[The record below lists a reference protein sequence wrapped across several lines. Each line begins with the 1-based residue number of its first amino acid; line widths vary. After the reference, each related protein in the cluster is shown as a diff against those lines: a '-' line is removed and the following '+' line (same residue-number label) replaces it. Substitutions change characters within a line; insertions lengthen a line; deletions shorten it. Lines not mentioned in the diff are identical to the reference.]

1 MIYLIQ
7 DTEDLKYELSMD
19 SSLDSL
25 EDLQVDGHYY
35 FDYPPK
41 LPEEFDGELSTYDTI
56 HEYLRG
62 CPELRLI
69 GSFNSIAD
77 YNLYLDNSPE
87 LFV

>member
-7 DTEDLKYELSMD
+7 DTEDLEYELSMD
-19 SSLDSL
+19 SSLGSL
-25 EDLQVDGHYY
+25 EDLNVDGGYY

-41 LPEEFDGELSTYDTI
+41 LPEEFAGEFSNYDTI
-56 HEYLRG
+56 HEYLREY
-62 CPELRLI
+62 PELRLI